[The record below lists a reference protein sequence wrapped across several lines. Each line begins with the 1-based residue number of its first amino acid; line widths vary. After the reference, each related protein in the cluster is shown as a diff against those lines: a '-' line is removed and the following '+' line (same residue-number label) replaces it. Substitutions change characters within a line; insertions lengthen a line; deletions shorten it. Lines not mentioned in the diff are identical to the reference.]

1 MPKQIEKILVADGDA
16 DVLDLIAQQV
26 LVPLGYPV
34 ATAPNGPAALQTA
47 LKLQPDIII
56 AALDLPG
63 LSGFDLLTALRS
75 QKSHS
80 LVIIIGPRGSEDH
93 MLQAFRLGA
102 KDFLIKPIRE
112 AELVTA
118 LDRALEELRLRRDR
132 EQLAHKLTAAN
143 QQLEKRLKELTTL
156 YGIGKA
162 VTAITDLNHLFARLL
177 EGALLVTESEVGWLL
192 LADETAGN
200 KLVLRATRNVPPLA
214 RLKLNEP
221 WDDGLSSLLMLS
233 GEGIH
238 IAGDPLAK
246 MAAGQIVKA
255 AVATPIKAKDQVM
268 GVMVAGNKTGKPFDE
283 RDQAMLSAVADYA
296 SIALVNARLFQE
308 LEARARALQ
317 KSVDELARSTHALPV
332 ESAARLKE
340 MTSWL
345 AQLGVSLDAVL
356 RGEIGPLSPKQ
367 AEALRLIAERL
378 EGVRR
383 SAEGLGAA
391 PAPR

>member
-1 MPKQIEKILVADGDA
+1 MPKQIEKILVAEGDA

-34 ATAPNGPAALQTA
+34 ATAQNGPAALQSA
-47 LKLQPDIII
+47 LKLQPDIIV

-63 LSGFDLLTALRS
+63 RSAFDLLTALRS

-80 LVIIIGPRGSEDH
+80 LVIVLGPKGSENH
-93 MLQAFRLGA
+93 MLHSFRLGA

-118 LDRALEELRLRRDR
+118 LDRALDELRLRRER

-156 YGIGKA
+156 FGIGKA
-162 VTAITDLNHLFARLL
+162 VTAITDLTQLFSRLL
-177 EGALLVTESEVGWLL
+177 EGALLVTESDVGWLL
-192 LADETAGN
+192 LTEEGGAG
-200 KLVLRATRNVPPLA
+200 KLILRATKNVPPLA
-214 RLKLNEP
+214 GLKLNQP
-221 WDDGLSSLLMLS
+221 WDDGLSPLLVLS

-238 IAGDPLAK
+238 IAGEPLAK

-255 AVATPIKAKDQVM
+255 AVASPIKAKDRVM
-268 GVMVAGNKTGKPFDE
+268 GVLVTGHKAGRPFTD

-308 LEARARALQ
+308 LETRARALQ
-317 KSVDELARSTHALPV
+317 KSYDELARGGSPEMVAK
-332 ESAARLKE
+332 LKE
-340 MTSWL
+340 VTGWL
-345 AQLGVSLDAVL
+345 LQLRTSLDAVL
-356 RGEIGPLSPKQ
+356 RGEIGPLTHRQ
-367 AEALRLIAERL
+367 AEALRLIADRL
-378 EGVRR
+378 EAARR
-383 SAEGLGAA
+383 SADALTAA
-391 PAPR
+391 PSAQA